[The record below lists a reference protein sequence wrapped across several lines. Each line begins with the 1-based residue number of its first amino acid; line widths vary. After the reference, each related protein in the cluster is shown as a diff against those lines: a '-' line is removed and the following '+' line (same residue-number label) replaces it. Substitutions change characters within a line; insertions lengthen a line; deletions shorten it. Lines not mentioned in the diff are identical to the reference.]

1 MSDANALFETA
12 IRIAAVADCDDEC
25 RTAAGLMQQAA
36 ELGHGA
42 AAGAYGNMLM
52 NGFGGKFD
60 PDQAFHYWSQA
71 ALEGADADSAFR
83 LGMVCRDGRVL
94 EQDLASALAWF
105 LVARDLGSVIV
116 LPDIDDVQFELDEA
130 ACTEAY
136 RRYDELRAS
145 SERLR

>member
-1 MSDANALFETA
+1 LEVWFNIKNMSDANALFETA

-83 LGMVCRDGRVL
+83 LGMVCRDEKYSTRTWLQRSPGSSSQ
-94 EQDLASALAWF
+94 EISALISCF
-105 LVARDLGSVIV
+105 QI
-116 LPDIDDVQFELDEA
+116 
-130 ACTEAY
+130 
-136 RRYDELRAS
+136 
-145 SERLR
+145 